1 MMMMRALLC
10 ASVYLFVS
18 SRQNM
23 MKCVFFLMSFLNKKE
38 YLKSSRWTTLEGKFD
53 LIRVF
58 DEYNVC
64 VCVNVGL

>member
-1 MMMMRALLC
+1 MC
-10 ASVYLFVS
+10 FFFV
-18 SRQNM
+18 
-23 MKCVFFLMSFLNKKE
+23 MSFLNKKE

-64 VCVNVGL
+64 VYVNVGL